1 MNGSS
6 KSPRRLGDLVSEL
19 FARRIIRGPVE
30 GEELAL
36 AWREVSNPAWLHVTR
51 VIALKNDVLII
62 EVASSA
68 TLFELNNFHKKQLLA
83 NLKRRLGDR
92 RVRDLRFQ
100 HASA

>member
-30 GEELAL
+30 GEQLTL
-36 AWREVSNPAWLHVTR
+36 AWQEVADPAWLHATR
-51 VIALKNDVLII
+51 VLALRNDVLIV
-62 EVASSA
+62 EVSSSA
-68 TLFELNNFHKKQLLA
+68 ILFELNTFHKKQLLA
-83 NLKRRLGDR
+83 NLKRRMGEQ